1 MLEGEF
7 DFVFMS
13 LVALVSVPSSCVEF
27 LVRGLGDE
35 HAVASCRGELLDLMF
50 EHLEREHLTR

>member
-13 LVALVSVPSSCVEF
+13 LVALVSVPASCVEL
-27 LVRGLGDE
+27 LVCGLGDE
-35 HAVASCRGELLDLMF
+35 HAVADRWRELLDLVF
-50 EHLEREHLTR
+50 EHLEREHLAS